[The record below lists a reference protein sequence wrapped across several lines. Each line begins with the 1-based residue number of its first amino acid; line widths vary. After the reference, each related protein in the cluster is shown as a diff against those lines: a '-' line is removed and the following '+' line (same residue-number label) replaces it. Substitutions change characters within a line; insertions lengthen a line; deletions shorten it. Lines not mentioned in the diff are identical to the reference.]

1 MKTFL
6 FGGKSGEEEEEEE
19 EKNENFSYFL
29 SIIFEKQVERVRER
43 ERVRE
48 KKLLF

>member
-6 FGGKSGEEEEEEE
+6 FGGKSGEEEEEDDE

-29 SIIFEKQVERVRER
+29 SIIFEKQVE
-43 ERVRE
+43 
-48 KKLLF
+48 KG